1 MNKETL
7 ELDTRSNICT
17 IINEYKILK
26 EDTEKRIALMK
37 QDIEDKKEDEIIK
50 AKNKI
55 YDYFDRIQDSLPDN
69 FKLSVIVDSMS
80 IMFQENCV
88 VVDFGGSLLCKPYHL
103 SNKNKKSKFGN
114 FMIYDLS
121 NPIYIIHLVKA
132 WDKIKREVETK
143 IQESLEKSIS
153 NEINSLSTTIK
164 DLELLIDFNS

>member
-1 MNKETL
+1 MNEKTL
-7 ELDTRSNICT
+7 ELNKDSNIHT
-17 IINEYKILK
+17 IINEYRILK

-69 FKLSVIVDSMS
+69 FKLSVSVDSMS
-80 IMFQENCV
+80 ILFQENCV
-88 VVDFGGSLLCKPYHL
+88 AVDFGGSLVSNLYHL
-103 SNKNKKSKFGN
+103 SRKNKKIKMGTVI
-114 FMIYDLS
+114 MYDLS
-121 NPIYIIHLVKA
+121 NPIYIIHLVEA